1 MKKYRFQKALPVWAA
16 GREKEMNCE
25 LAFRMVLPKAS
36 LELDN
41 SKVTLVLA
49 ASTVYRVW
57 VNGNFVAA
65 GPARAA
71 HGFYRVDELELTE
84 MLSERADNILV
95 IEVVGYNV
103 NSYDTLDQPS
113 FLTAELLQNDVLVAC
128 TGDES
133 VQIYDLHQ
141 RIRCVQRY
149 SFQRAFVEC
158 YSLQA
163 EKRAFFTKAHEVN
176 PGISLQESEIQ
187 LEKNYIF
194 RSVGMPMF
202 EPLVLQQLLEVGKAD
217 FEYQCLEPIRDRSYL
232 NIGDTLK
239 GFRPEELEESL
250 SEEGQNIAWL
260 PSELPLPKEL
270 EKNLFPMKLE
280 NGYGIYAFPFNATGF
295 LRLQVKCTEACSVY
309 LLFDE
314 ILCDGKVNFLRL
326 ETCNCFKYKLDAGVH
341 DIMTFVPY
349 TMKYVQVAAK
359 GTCSVLQMDMVEY
372 KHPLVPFEV
381 QIPENKDAESAT
393 LKLIYQAAL
402 ESYLANSV
410 DVFSDCPSRERTG
423 WLCDSFFTSRVEY
436 VLTGQSKVERA
447 FLENFLIAEGFPHLP
462 KGMLPMC
469 YPADHNDGNFI
480 PNWAMWFVLELE
492 EYQKRSGDD
501 SLIQQVKERVYALL
515 QYFERFENEYGLLEK
530 LEGWIFVEWSRAND
544 VDVVQ
549 DVNFPSNMIYAK
561 MLRVAGTLYHDNRL
575 VEKAEHL
582 KEVIRER
589 SIRNSFYTDNE
600 RRTPEGLINP
610 GICTEVCQYYA
621 FFSGIATKE
630 EDAELWEILRKDF
643 GPQRKKDGA
652 YPNVAFA
659 NAFIGNYLRIELLY
673 QDKQYTEVIENI
685 LGYFE
690 GMARQ
695 TGTLWE
701 HDSTVAS
708 CNHGFASH
716 VIYWLAGI
724 YGIGRRLGRNDA
736 GIELSL

>member
-1 MKKYRFQKALPVWAA
+1 MKKYQFQKALPIWAVN
-16 GREKEMNCE
+16 REKEMNCE
-25 LAFRMVLPKAS
+25 LAFRMVLPKVS
-36 LELDN
+36 LAQN
-41 SKVTLVLA
+41 NNKITLALA

-57 VNGNFVAA
+57 VNGNFAAA

-71 HGFYRVDELELTE
+71 HGFYRVDELKLTKMLTE
-84 MLSERADNILV
+84 RNENIIV

-113 FLTAELLQNDVLVAC
+113 FLTAELLQNDVPVAY

-133 VQIYDLHQ
+133 VHIYDLHQ
-141 RIRCVQRY
+141 RIRRVQRY

-163 EKRAFFTKAHEVN
+163 KKQEFFTNSHIVT
-176 PGISLQESEIQ
+176 PGIDFQVSEIQ
-187 LEKNYIF
+187 PEKKYII
-194 RSVGMPMF
+194 RSVGMPQF
-202 EPLVLQQLLEVGKAD
+202 EQLPLQQLFGVGKAD

-239 GFRPEELEESL
+239 GFRPEELEEHL

-260 PSELPLPKEL
+260 LAELLPPKEL
-270 EKNLFPMKLE
+270 DKKIFPMELE

-295 LRLQVKCTEACSVY
+295 LRLQVKCTKDCIVY
-309 LLFDE
+309 ILFDE
-314 ILCDGKVNFLRL
+314 ILCDGKIDFLRL

-349 TMKYVQVAAK
+349 VMKYVQVAAK
-359 GTCSVLQMDMVEY
+359 GTCSILQMDMVEY
-372 KHPLVPFEV
+372 KHPPVPFEV
-381 QIPENKDAESAT
+381 LLPEDGDEKNTS

-436 VLTGQSKVERA
+436 VLTGDSKVERA
-447 FLENFLIAEGFPHLP
+447 FLENFLIAEKFPHLP

-501 SLIQQVKERVYALL
+501 SLIQQAKERVYNLIN
-515 QYFERFENEYGLLEK
+515 YFEHFENEYGLLEN

-544 VDVVQ
+544 EDVVQ

-561 MLRVAGTLYHDNRL
+561 MLRVAGILYHDNRL
-575 VEKAEHL
+575 LEKAERL
-582 KEVIRER
+582 KQVIRER
-589 SIRNSFYTDNE
+589 SIRITFYTDNE
-600 RRTPEGLINP
+600 RRMPEGLINP

-643 GPQRKKDGA
+643 GPQRKKTEA
-652 YPNVAFA
+652 FPNVAFA

-716 VIYWLAGI
+716 VIYWLEGI
-724 YGIGRRLGRNDA
+724 YGKKKI
-736 GIELSL
+736 